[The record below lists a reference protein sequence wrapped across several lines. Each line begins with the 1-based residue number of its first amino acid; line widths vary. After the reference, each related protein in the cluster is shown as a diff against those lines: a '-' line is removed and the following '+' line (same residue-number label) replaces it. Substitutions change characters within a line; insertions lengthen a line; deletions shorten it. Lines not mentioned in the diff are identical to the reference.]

1 MRHDVT
7 KCTHCKLLD
16 SVLLFSCLP
25 RQKKKKQVTSIDD
38 DVVVVAALM
47 FDVARIALDS
57 LARNTCK
64 FSLCLR
70 ILYDRVVF
78 FRLPPQHPT
87 IIHFKCDRF

>member
-1 MRHDVT
+1 MHTLRIT
-7 KCTHCKLLD
+7 R
-16 SVLLFSCLP
+16 FSFAIFVFTATE
-25 RQKKKKQVTSIDD
+25 KKKKQVTSIDD